1 MKNGFESSRDWIL
14 IVVKKKKKRN
24 GKKKADF
31 FHRRVDDFDSEEG
44 DSLSEL

>member
-14 IVVKKKKKRN
+14 IVVKKKKKK
-24 GKKKADF
+24 GTFAADF

>member
-24 GKKKADF
+24 AADF

>member
-14 IVVKKKKKRN
+14 IVVKKKKRN
-24 GKKKADF
+24 AADF

>member
-14 IVVKKKKKRN
+14 IVVKKKKKKRN
-24 GKKKADF
+24 AADF